1 MQRYILFG
9 KLSVGGGNILS
20 RVLPNIID
28 ISYQEKFLDKQ
39 KIKKKIIYLLFNI
52 LILIIAMEKKFYV
65 APSVE
70 IVEVAV
76 EAGFA
81 QSMDVNEW

>member
-39 KIKKKIIYLLFNI
+39 KIKEEDNLF
-52 LILIIAMEKKFYV
+52 
-65 APSVE
+65 
-70 IVEVAV
+70 IV
-76 EAGFA
+76 
-81 QSMDVNEW
+81 